1 MLIELF
7 VEKREKLLTTSEVA
21 EIFNVTR
28 HVVAKWIRE
37 GKINAIKL
45 PGGRYRVPESEVEKI
60 WKSLKQ

>member
-1 MLIELF
+1 M
-7 VEKREKLLTTSEVA
+7 LTTSEVA